1 MRWTRERGSTAT
13 GEKAI
18 HASIVLKYE
27 SPAKETKLKYES
39 LAKDMAR
46 AKFRYFTDLRES
58 RQGSGSAG
66 ICDALCG
73 AVRSNSVL
81 PS

>member
-1 MRWTRERGSTAT
+1 MRWTRERDITAT

-46 AKFRYFTDLRES
+46 EKFRYFTDFARE
-58 RQGSGSAG
+58 
-66 ICDALCG
+66 
-73 AVRSNSVL
+73 
-81 PS
+81 